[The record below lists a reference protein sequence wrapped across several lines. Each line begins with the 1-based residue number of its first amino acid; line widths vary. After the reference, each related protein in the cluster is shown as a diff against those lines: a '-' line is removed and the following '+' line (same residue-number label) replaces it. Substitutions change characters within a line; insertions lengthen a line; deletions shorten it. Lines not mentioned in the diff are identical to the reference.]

1 MFRKITLPLLMPSL
15 GIVVTSTSINAINVF
30 DEIVSLSGYGDVS
43 KTLMM
48 DAYLRTFN
56 FLDYGAGSAITY
68 IIMIFAGILGLLY
81 IRNLYREVNYL

>member
-1 MFRKITLPLLMPSL
+1 MPSL
-15 GIVVTSTSINAINVF
+15 GIVVTSTSINAVNVF

-68 IIMIFAGILGLLY
+68 IIMIFAGILGLVY
-81 IRNLYREVNYL
+81 IKNLYKEVNYL